1 MFKKNNPTQPPEA
14 LTEMAGSRSYLY
26 DLMVR
31 VFNQLPDEAFIKK
44 IENREFENLFLE
56 FSGAAHIRDYRL
68 RMEKNPPET
77 ILNELSVDRT
87 RILRGTGPN
96 DLKPPHEGCYKMDC
110 DLGSAAIQVKCF
122 YRTAGLIPDTTVCE
136 SPDYLC
142 VQLDFMKHLCQR
154 EQGLRSSN
162 RDVTENVACQVAFL
176 KKHLGSWVGDYCEQV
191 QKQAL
196 TDFYR
201 GFALILNDFITRD
214 MEYLHIKSRYYR
226 C

>member
-1 MFKKNNPTQPPEA
+1 MFKKNKPTQPPEA
-14 LTEMAGSRSYLY
+14 LTEMAGSRSHMY
-26 DLMVR
+26 DLLVR
-31 VFNQLPDEAFIKK
+31 VFNALPDEAFLKK
-44 IENREFENLFLE
+44 IENREFENLFRE
-56 FSGAAHIRDYRL
+56 FSGAVHIRDYRL

-77 ILNELSVDRT
+77 ILIELSVDRT

-96 DLKPPHEGCYKMDC
+96 DLKPPHEGCYKMDG

-122 YRTAGLIPDTTVCE
+122 YRAAGLIPDTTVCE

-142 VQLDFMKHLCQR
+142 VQLDFMKHLCQS
-154 EQGLRSSN
+154 EQRLRSSN
-162 RDVTENVACQVAFL
+162 RDVTENVACQEAFL

-191 QKQAL
+191 QTHAL

-214 MEYLHIKSRYYR
+214 MEYLHITIH
-226 C
+226 

>member
-1 MFKKNNPTQPPEA
+1 MLKKNKSTQSAEA
-14 LTEMAGSRSYLY
+14 LAEIAASRSQMY

-31 VFNQLPDEAFIKK
+31 VFNHLPDEAFLKK
-44 IENREFENLFLE
+44 IETREFENMFSE
-56 FSGAAHIRDYRL
+56 FYGAAQIRDYRL
-68 RMEKNPPET
+68 WMEQKPAES
-77 ILNELSVDRT
+77 IINELSVDRT
-87 RILRGTGPN
+87 RILRGTGPK
-96 DLKPPHEGCYKMDC
+96 DLKPPHEGCYKMDG

-142 VQLDFMKHLCQR
+142 IQLDFMKHLCHR
-154 EQGLRSSN
+154 EQRLRSSSQ
-162 RDVTENVACQVAFL
+162 DVTENVARQEDFL

-191 QKQAL
+191 QKHAL

-214 MEYLHIKSRYYR
+214 MKYLHNTNH
-226 C
+226 